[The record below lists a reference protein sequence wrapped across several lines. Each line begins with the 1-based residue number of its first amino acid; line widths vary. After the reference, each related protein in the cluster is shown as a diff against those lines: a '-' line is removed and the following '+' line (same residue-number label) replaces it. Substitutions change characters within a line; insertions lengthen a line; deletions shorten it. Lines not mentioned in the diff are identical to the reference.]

1 MKQTRLKHLPEDERR
16 EAQYD
21 PRNQRSS
28 APQRMALSFW
38 FIVLI
43 FLALGLTAIWIMNR
57 AHFAPW

>member
-1 MKQTRLKHLPEDERR
+1 MSYIHEDERR

-28 APQRMALSFW
+28 APKRMALSFW

-43 FLALGLTAIWIMNR
+43 FLALGLSAVWIMTR
-57 AHFAPW
+57 THFSPW